1 MHSTVNIG
9 LVLMTLLAPIACD
22 PADASTVGPR
32 GGTIVSADGR
42 FSIEIPA
49 GALDTDVDI
58 EVTET
63 GCATPRAVGSCY
75 VVEPRGTTF
84 FMPAEVTYELAD
96 MPLSDRDRLQ
106 LGVMVE
112 RDDGWQPLADR
123 DVDIDDATVRGSVL
137 YLSTFA
143 VTML

>member
-1 MHSTVNIG
+1 
-9 LVLMTLLAPIACD
+9 
-22 PADASTVGPR
+22 
-32 GGTIVSADGR
+32 
-42 FSIEIPA
+42 
-49 GALDTDVDI
+49 
-58 EVTET
+58 
-63 GCATPRAVGSCY
+63 
-75 VVEPRGTTF
+75 
-84 FMPAEVTYELAD
+84 
-96 MPLSDRDRLQ
+96 LQ